1 MPTDCV
7 KQLFSTKGDRALW
20 WASANVQVGLI
31 LEGIVHPKM
40 KLLSSFTHP
49 HIVPNLYKLTCVKH
63 NRIWRTKLKNQT
75 VVDPYW
81 LPWVNNTTG
90 TIICLITSTLQNI
103 FFCVQHKKKTL
114 TSVWN
119 NMRVS
124 KLWWNFHFGVNYPF
138 KINHFCLKKNTH
150 RDLLSQNG
158 WKPLIT
164 VLKLYSRIR
173 QVSNNTQHIGY
184 ILSVSFNIQ
193 NLLHLNHF
201 LSPSKCFNCLH
212 AEAKREQ
219 CWGGNSFVSR
229 LKTLC
234 FKSLLE
240 MNMGNFLF
248 VPYLI
253 LKKTCWLNELNERFS
268 SFK

>member
-1 MPTDCV
+1 MQKEHWSNPKAGQKHNVGCICACVLHAVMHPLMSLQVSDTSMTRLFKVLQQCCYISAMPTDCV
-7 KQLFSTKGDRALW
+7 KQLFSTRGVRALW

-75 VVDPYW
+75 VVDPHW

-103 FFCVQHKKKTL
+103 FFCVQHEKKTL

-124 KLWWNFHFGVNYPF
+124 KLWRNFHFGVNYPF
-138 KINHFCLKKNTH
+138 KINH
-150 RDLLSQNG
+150 
-158 WKPLIT
+158 
-164 VLKLYSRIR
+164 V
-173 QVSNNTQHIGY
+173 
-184 ILSVSFNIQ
+184 
-193 NLLHLNHF
+193 
-201 LSPSKCFNCLH
+201 
-212 AEAKREQ
+212 
-219 CWGGNSFVSR
+219 
-229 LKTLC
+229 C
-234 FKSLLE
+234 FK
-240 MNMGNFLF
+240 
-248 VPYLI
+248 
-253 LKKTCWLNELNERFS
+253 KTHTETFWVKMVENHWLQY
-268 SFK
+268 